1 MEFSAR
7 EKKRT
12 ESREIKRALSI
23 GDGHGRRP
31 QRESERAPF
40 ACGERV
46 ICSPS
51 FFLLALISGKNGKL
65 SSNGALRNIYLKTL
79 FCLKSFHLY
88 LMARETSH
96 KYGHTE
102 PEKQAQFSQAK

>member
-23 GDGHGRRP
+23 GDGHGRQP

-46 ICSPS
+46 I
-51 FFLLALISGKNGKL
+51 
-65 SSNGALRNIYLKTL
+65 
-79 FCLKSFHLY
+79 
-88 LMARETSH
+88 
-96 KYGHTE
+96 
-102 PEKQAQFSQAK
+102 